1 MPTQEFSLNQNY
13 IDSTLIPALNTV
25 VLATECGGN
34 PAYISKF
41 SFAGS
46 NSSYSFGLYQFDVKS
61 NPNAQSFLA
70 QLGFSAGQ
78 IALLSQN
85 GGLSQ
90 SQLSNLDAQLSEA
103 LQNPA
108 NATAIQALNNSQAS
122 VLVVQL
128 QNLLNVVGQNNP
140 NIASQIYGSQDFQL
154 RILDYANQ
162 FGISPNGPLESWLSN
177 LSSSTQLTDAMFQN
191 YVMST
196 AYGKEFPN
204 PEATREGAL
213 NAAINSLQNNSSLG
227 AASEYY
233 DAVFQEAPTSQLITT
248 TSTGDAW
255 TNAIGTNGTD
265 TYNADGSSNS
275 KVTYADGNYA
285 TTLDDGQGNITTDYY
300 TKDGIEIRSTW
311 VHSDGSSGTV
321 NLYADGQ
328 TQIPGAGTYSVPQS
342 SFTVLQNPDGT
353 YTTTGWNAQDTST
366 TTHFAASG
374 GQTSQSTGT
383 GSGINDQTVASSK
396 TAYISSFQEVVTYN
410 DNAAGAVI
418 GDSWYAAN
426 PDGSANPNGVYL
438 GWANA
443 TATSGTTT
451 DNASGVIVKTATA
464 LDGSEYRDTIEFQGD
479 TVTHLTS
486 GGTLLSDTWT
496 LTDGT
501 NTTPSVTGSDT
512 FNADGSG
519 SGTFSDLRDNTA
531 GTVTLTSQG
540 DITVVNTNAGGTVT
554 SEDIWNASNS
564 TYEIA
569 MLSSTG
575 TTLGVYNYL
584 ANGNVTVTD
593 YASDGT
599 TIADQQT
606 EAAGLVVNPDGSS
619 FSKVANANGSYTVYY
634 QNASGDT
641 TAYQYSASGQLT
653 SSYHT
658 TSYDYQH
665 ADWSGTLA
673 DGSTWTGT
681 LNDYT
686 PTFTDA
692 QGNAW
697 TWYLNAAGVETGA
710 DYVNAALGTHGYIT
724 YGANGAAYEVDYAAN
739 GTYTTISQDG
749 LGDVTDTFFNASGTE
764 TGDSWKTA
772 NGAHGGDTYNA
783 DGSSSG
789 TSINADGSYG
799 SYTDDG
805 KGDMVSAEY
814 SAAGVMLSEVWTNA
828 NGTSGNETF
837 NADGSTVTTSY
848 NADGSYTVTNND
860 GKGDITQAHYTSAGV
875 ETSDAWQKANGTK
888 GSDTFF
894 APGSAYN
901 LLAEG
906 QTTNPDGSSSQY
918 QTILNSSNLVE
929 TDTTFYASGGVVSGT
944 SKRVNNGNGTAT
956 INSYS
961 ASGTL
966 TETMTDTLSSAGAV
980 TSDTWTKADGSSG
993 SDTFN
998 ADGSSSGTTINTDG
1012 STSAYANDGQGD
1024 ITTDSYKAS
1033 GVLSAVA
1040 WSGGDPYVTTTSSTQ
1055 AAGSVTTTSTNARDH
1070 SGIVTTTDTNGSSI
1084 KTISDGRGD
1093 TTTDNFSASNVL
1105 TSDSWTQANGT
1116 SGSDVYNADGSSSS
1130 TVNDGQ
1136 GDSTTDNYSASGV
1149 LMSDS
1154 WSKSDGTHGSDTY
1167 NTNGSSSSASYNANG
1182 SYTTTSDD
1190 GQGNLTRDTYTS
1202 AGTLQSTS
1210 WEKSDGTFGYTNYV
1224 ADGSVVS
1231 TFNSGNVSTAAS
1243 GISDPFLAAETSA
1256 VTVTPITQYGGE
1268 VVGQIW
1274 HAANGDYGRDSID
1287 GQSIVFHSDG
1297 SFSAF
1302 DTQIYSFPVASSSLT
1317 NYSATGAFE
1326 SQQWSQVAP
1335 SAGSRPAYGAFG
1347 QSIANSDGSTTER
1360 AYVIGGDSAII
1371 QTDSSGNF
1379 SASGI
1384 DQGNS
1389 FAATKSVSGK
1399 FSITDGELA
1408 VNGVGNMVTSTNANI
1423 NLSTLSM
1430 SGSLYQF
1437 GTLANGDKYSYYNQ
1451 PGATAPYAL
1460 GLPYVSAS
1468 SGSVQSNVV
1477 NYYNNSKNNNIDIN
1491 QLSGAVNGVV
1501 VGLTPVG
1508 YAEVGGDAMLGVIGN
1523 SVEFS
1528 LGYSAIYSSP
1538 TNLVAPAGFSV
1549 KATQNGDTWSN
1560 SSGMHGT
1567 DTNVTGSIVGGSD
1580 LQAINSQYSG
1590 SGEFIGAGEKNQF
1603 YAADGSSITT
1613 TMDINND
1620 VIIDF
1625 NGNNGVLSAALEMS
1639 DTTHVTQTYGAAINQ
1654 IAYYY
1659 DGSST
1664 SYFSDAQG
1672 NIDIKQFGASGNL
1685 TSDYWSS
1692 SNGTYGSDYF
1702 DANGQ
1707 VENFVYQADGS
1718 YSEKIAFGAN
1728 DTETENYNSS
1738 GVLIS
1743 DNWEHPDGSSGTDIY
1758 NADGSSSSSTT
1769 NANGTTTTSN
1779 TDTSGDTYTNTYSA
1793 AGALL
1798 SNAWSL
1804 ANGTSGS
1811 NVYNSAGTL
1820 TEATWTNTDGSF
1832 GSTTYNTDGS
1842 YTTAATTATGNTSTD
1857 NYTAA
1862 GVLTSDTWRDANGT
1876 SGADT
1881 YNSGGLTSQSTWT
1894 NPDGSTGSNTVV
1906 GNAAVSLTF
1915 ASGTN
1920 TIALGSGIDTLQ
1932 TTGGT
1937 NPITL
1942 GQGTAILSNSGATDT
1957 VALGASV
1964 NPDQLWFAQ
1973 SGTDLVV
1980 SVLGSTENL
1989 TVKDWF
1995 NGLANQ
2001 VSAFVAGNGQTLS
2014 GSNVDQLVQAMAAFS
2029 PPTSSQTAYTTA
2041 EATNLD
2047 PVIAANW
2054 H

>member
-1 MPTQEFSLNQNY
+1 M
-13 IDSTLIPALNTV
+13 
-25 VLATECGGN
+25 
-34 PAYISKF
+34 
-41 SFAGS
+41 
-46 NSSYSFGLYQFDVKS
+46 
-61 NPNAQSFLA
+61 
-70 QLGFSAGQ
+70 
-78 IALLSQN
+78 
-85 GGLSQ
+85 
-90 SQLSNLDAQLSEA
+90 
-103 LQNPA
+103 
-108 NATAIQALNNSQAS
+108 
-122 VLVVQL
+122 
-128 QNLLNVVGQNNP
+128 
-140 NIASQIYGSQDFQL
+140 
-154 RILDYANQ
+154 
-162 FGISPNGPLESWLSN
+162 
-177 LSSSTQLTDAMFQN
+177 
-191 YVMST
+191 
-196 AYGKEFPN
+196 
-204 PEATREGAL
+204 
-213 NAAINSLQNNSSLG
+213 G

-233 DAVFQEAPTSQLITT
+233 DAVFQEAPTSQSITT
-248 TSTGDAW
+248 TSTGDTW
-255 TNAIGTNGTD
+255 KNAIGTQGTD
-265 TYNADGSSNS
+265 TYNTDGSSSS

-321 NLYADGQ
+321 DLYADGQ
-328 TQIPGAGTYSVPQS
+328 TQIPGAGTDSVPQS

-353 YTTTGWNAQDTST
+353 YTTTGWDAQDGST
-366 TTHFAASG
+366 TTNFGASG

-396 TAYISSFQEVVTYN
+396 TTYISSFQEEVTYN

-464 LDGSEYRDTIEFQGD
+464 LDGSVYRDTIEFQGD

-531 GTVTLTSQG
+531 GTVTLNGQG

-554 SEDIWNASNS
+554 SEDIWNGSNG

-575 TTLGVYNYL
+575 TTLGVYDYL
-584 ANGNVTVTD
+584 ANGNVIATD
-593 YASDGT
+593 YASNGN
-599 TIADQQT
+599 IADQQT
-606 EAAGLVVNPDGSS
+606 VAAGLVVNPDGSS

-653 SSYHT
+653 GSYHT

-665 ADWSGTLA
+665 ADWTGTLA
-673 DGSTWTGT
+673 NGSTWTGT

-749 LGDVTDTFFNASGTE
+749 HGDLTDTFFDASGTE

-772 NGAHGGDTYNA
+772 NGAHGSDTYNA

-789 TSINADGSYG
+789 TSYNADGSYG

-828 NGTSGNETF
+828 NDTSGNETF
-837 NADGSTVTTSY
+837 NADGSTATTNY

-860 GKGDITQAHYTSAGV
+860 GKGDIFQTDYTATGV
-875 ETSDAWQKANGTK
+875 KTSDAWQKANGTK

-894 APGSAYN
+894 APGSVYN

-944 SKRVNNGNGTAT
+944 SKSVNNGNGTAT
-956 INSYS
+956 VSSYS
-961 ASGTL
+961 ASGAL
-966 TETMTDTLSSAGAV
+966 TETMTDTLSSVGAV

-993 SDTFN
+993 SDTFHV
-998 ADGSSSGTTINTDG
+998 DGSSSGTTINTDG
-1012 STSAYANDGQGD
+1012 STSAYTNDGQGD

-1033 GVLSAVA
+1033 GMLSAVA
-1040 WSGGDPYVTTTSSTQ
+1040 WSSGDPYVTTTSSTQ
-1055 AAGSVTTTSTNARDH
+1055 ADGSVTTTSTNAQDH
-1070 SGIVTTTDTNGSSI
+1070 SSILTTTNTDGSSV
-1084 KTISDGRGD
+1084 KAISDGKGD
-1093 TTTDNFSASNVL
+1093 TTTNNYSASNVL

-1116 SGSDVYNADGSSSS
+1116 SGSDAYNADGSSSS

-1136 GDSTTDNYSASGV
+1136 GNSTMDNYSASGV
-1149 LMSDS
+1149 LTGDA
-1154 WSKSDGTHGSDTY
+1154 WTKADGTHGTDTY
-1167 NTNGSSSSASYNANG
+1167 NADGSSSGTAVNADG
-1182 SYTTTSDD
+1182 SHTSTTND

-1210 WEKSDGTFGYTNYV
+1210 WEKSDGTFGYTNYG

-1231 TFNSGNVSTAAS
+1231 TFNTGNVSTAAS
-1243 GISDPFLAAETSA
+1243 GISDPFLAAETGA

-1268 VVGQIW
+1268 VVSQVW

-1287 GQSIVFHSDG
+1287 GQSIVIHSDG
-1297 SFSAF
+1297 SFSTF
-1302 DTQIYSFPVASSSLT
+1302 DTQASYSSFLT

-1326 SQQWSQVAP
+1326 NQQWSQVAP

-1347 QSIANSDGSTTER
+1347 QSIENSDGSTTEW

-1389 FAATKSVSGK
+1389 FAVTKSVSGK
-1399 FSITDGELA
+1399 FSISDGELA
-1408 VNGVGNMVTSTNANI
+1408 VNGVGNVVTSTNANI

-1430 SGSLYQF
+1430 SGGLYQF

-1451 PGATAPYAL
+1451 PDATAPYAL

-1468 SGSVQSNVV
+1468 SGSAQSNVI
-1477 NYYNNSKNNNIDIN
+1477 NYYNKSKNNNIDIN

-1528 LGYSAIYSSP
+1528 LGYSAIYSSQ

-1580 LQAINSQYSG
+1580 LQAINSQNSG
-1590 SGEFIGAGEKNQF
+1590 SDQFIGAGEKNQF
-1603 YAADGSSITT
+1603 FAADGSSITA

-1620 VIIDF
+1620 VMIDF
-1625 NGNNGVLSAALEMS
+1625 NGDNGVLSAALEIS
-1639 DTTHVTQTYGAAINQ
+1639 DTARVTQISGAAINQ

-1702 DANGQ
+1702 YANGP
-1707 VENFVYQADGS
+1707 VEDFIYQTDGS
-1718 YSEKIAFGAN
+1718 YSEKFASDPTN
-1728 DTETENYNSS
+1728 TKTYNYNSA
-1738 GVLIS
+1738 GTLTS
-1743 DNWEHPDGSSGTDIY
+1743 DSWARADGSSGTDIY

-1804 ANGTSGS
+1804 ANGTNGS

-1820 TEATWTNTDGSF
+1820 TETTWKNADGSF
-1832 GSTTYNTDGS
+1832 GSTTTNADGS
-1842 YTTAATTATGNTSTD
+1842 TTTAATTATGNTSTD

-1862 GVLTSDTWRDANGT
+1862 GVLTSDTWKDTNGT
-1876 SGADT
+1876 SGTDTYNAAGTLVQSTWANPDGSKGGTTYNTDGSYVTASTDASGDTYSNNYTASGILTSAAWTHPDGSFGSTTTNADGSYVTAATDATGNTSTDNYTAAGVLTSDTWKDTNGTFGADT

-1915 ASGTN
+1915 GSGTN
-1920 TIALGSGIDTLQ
+1920 TIALGSGVDTLQ

-1942 GQGTAILSNSGATDT
+1942 GQGAAILSNNGATDT
-1957 VALGASV
+1957 VALGAAL

-2001 VSAFVAGNGQTLS
+2001 VSTFVAGNGQTLS
-2014 GSNVDQLVQAMAAFS
+2014 GSNVEQLVQAMAAFS